1 MTDSN
6 GCGDPIVTIDGVKDQ
21 VTYSRAGVPFPAD
34 AAYISH
40 DIQQANVQDG
50 DNAERT
56 DAIDIIVYFPDKTGV
71 QLKVRDG
78 QNVEAGELF
87 ELVMGVMEFPGEA
100 RESFSLWLVSDLLE
114 LQLKP
119 THVPFKL
126 VCYWEELLEK
136 YTAAPEE
143 HLERDEPVIMFKR
156 NVFNSREAEK
166 STFFSS
172 AAEHNAKLTGLL
184 RYLYWEAKKNVLDGR
199 YPFSSKECD
208 AQAGIQAWIT
218 LKEMETDEQGV
229 DAGFGT
235 AHYFKSHVAEYL
247 PAHFCKRHWIRTKE
261 NPENRIANAYNDK
274 PQYCNTPLHKL
285 YEMYL
290 DLCLVQPYYG
300 SAFFRGQAEHPVK
313 GIVSK
318 VLSTKDDPVY
328 VAVNVDGVFII
339 DMDDFTL
346 LIGIYFENLS
356 WQFVESEMSGS
367 NPNCLPCLFL
377 QFPDEDDEDNR
388 DNTKLLQI
396 FSRKALLMDN
406 LIEACVELKK
416 TLGLTKA
423 QGESHIVYG
432 KGDIA
437 ETFKRLAFMKFSR
450 EGKELQRTIRRPKQM
465 APHPP
470 ATPANV

>member
-1 MTDSN
+1 MTDAN
-6 GCGDPIVTIDGVKDQ
+6 GCGDPMVTINNEKDQ
-21 VTYSRAGVPFPAD
+21 VTYSRTG
-34 AAYISH
+34 AAHVSQDVQYSN
-40 DIQQANVQDG
+40 AQDG

-78 QNVEAGELF
+78 QNIEAGDLF
-87 ELVMGVMEFPGEA
+87 ELVMDVMHFPVEA
-100 RESFSLWLVSDLLE
+100 REAFSLWLVSDLLE

-119 THVPFKL
+119 SHVPFKL

-143 HLERDEPVIMFKR
+143 HLERDEPVILFRR

-166 STFFSS
+166 NTFFAQ
-172 AAEHNAKLTGLL
+172 AAEQNEKLTGLL
-184 RYLYWEAKKNVLDGR
+184 RYLYWEAKKNILDGR
-199 YPFSSKECD
+199 YPFLSTQCD
-208 AQAGIQAWIT
+208 AHAGIQACIT
-218 LKEMETDEQGV
+218 RREMEKDGQAV
-229 DAGFGT
+229 DADFGT
-235 AHYFKSHVAEYL
+235 AHYFKSRLTEYL
-247 PAHFCKRHWIRTKE
+247 PQHFCKRHWIKTKD
-261 NPENRIANAYNDK
+261 NPENRIANAYLLNAQHRDSS
-274 PQYCNTPLHKL
+274 LHRL
-285 YEMYL
+285 YQMYL
-290 DLCLVQPYYG
+290 EFCYQQPYYG

-356 WQFVESEMSGS
+356 WQFVESQLCDS

-377 QFPDEDDEDNR
+377 QFPDEEDPR
-388 DNTKLLQI
+388 NTKLLQI
-396 FSRKALLMDN
+396 FSRKALLVDN

-416 TLGLTKA
+416 TLGSTKTPE
-423 QGESHIVYG
+423 ESRIIYG

-437 ETFKRLAFMKFSR
+437 ETFKRLAFMKFSA
-450 EGKELQRTIRRPKQM
+450 EGQELHRTIRRPKRTVP
-465 APHPP
+465 APAP
-470 ATPANV
+470 TSANV